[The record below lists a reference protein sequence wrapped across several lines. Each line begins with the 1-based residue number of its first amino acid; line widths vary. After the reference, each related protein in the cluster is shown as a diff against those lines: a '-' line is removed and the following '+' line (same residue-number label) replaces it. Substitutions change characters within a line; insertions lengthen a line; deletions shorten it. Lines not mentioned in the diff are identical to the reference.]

1 MQAKRLANCWEQPKG
16 WTSNMTL
23 AGEASLVLQ
32 SDQATMS
39 SDIQQEASF
48 QALLAHTARIAEDVD
63 AHADQIEND
72 RAIPKTIVEDLLEH
86 GFFKLI
92 LPSEIGGHGLG
103 LDQFHEIL
111 NIFSQVDASV
121 GWCINQNN
129 VFATNF
135 AKADVRAQQEVW
147 ANDRTVVANG
157 PPGIGTRATIADGG
171 YTLSGE
177 WFFSSGITHANWV
190 AALSPVFEDDAS
202 EPTAMLHFLIPIES
216 VEIKDDWHVGG
227 LRGTGSH
234 CFKVTNHFV
243 PSHLAFDATSTP
255 ENPTRYTAIS
265 TTPLFATG
273 FAMVATSAAAAAV
286 HAAIDTSKEKTAFA
300 SDTALRHDATVQR
313 SIGIAS
319 AKVYTVRACLRAIVG
334 RIWDDSASLEPLGLD
349 ARMTTRL
356 ASTHAIQEAAQAT
369 DIVYQVCGSTA
380 IFASDPIQRRF
391 QDVHTITQQVQGRL
405 PNYDTV
411 GQWLL
416 DLEPKGVY

>member
-1 MQAKRLANCWEQPKG
+1 
-16 WTSNMTL
+16 
-23 AGEASLVLQ
+23 
-32 SDQATMS
+32 MS

-63 AHADQIEND
+63 THADQIESE
-72 RAIPKTIVEDLLEH
+72 RTIPKSIVEDLLEH

-92 LPSEIGGHGLG
+92 LPSDIGGHDLK
-103 LDQFHEIL
+103 LDQFHEIVS
-111 NIFSQVDASV
+111 IFSQVDASV

-135 AKADVRAQQEVW
+135 AKADTRAQHEVW
-147 ANDRTVVANG
+147 ANDRTLVANG

-171 YTLSGE
+171 YTLNGE

-190 AALSPVFEDDAS
+190 AALSPVFEGDAS
-202 EPTAMLHFLIPIES
+202 EPTTTLHFLVPIDS
-216 VEIKDDWHVGG
+216 VEILDDWDVGG

-234 CFKVTNHFV
+234 CFKVSNHFV
-243 PSHLAFDATSTP
+243 PSHLAFDANSTP
-255 ENPTRYTAIS
+255 ASPTRYTAIS

-273 FAMVATSAAAAAV
+273 FAMVATSAASAAV
-286 HAAIDTSKEKTAFA
+286 HAAIDTIKEKTAFA
-300 SDTALRHDATVQR
+300 SDNALRHDATAQR

-319 AKVYTVRACLRAIVG
+319 GKLYSVRACLRALVG
-334 RIWDDSASLEPLGLD
+334 KIWEDAESLEPIGME
-349 ARMTTRL
+349 ARITTRL
-356 ASTHAIQEAAQAT
+356 ATTHAIQEAAQAT
-369 DIVYQVCGSTA
+369 DIIYQVCGSTA
-380 IFASDPIQRRF
+380 IFASHPVQRRF

-405 PNYDTV
+405 ANYDTV